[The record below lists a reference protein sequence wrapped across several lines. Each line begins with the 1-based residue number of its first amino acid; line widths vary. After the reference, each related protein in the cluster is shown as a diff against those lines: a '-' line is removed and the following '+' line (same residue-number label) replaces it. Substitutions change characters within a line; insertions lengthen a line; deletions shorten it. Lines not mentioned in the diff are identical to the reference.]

1 MERVLKWSLPAL
13 ILVNVALV
21 WSGIL
26 EAGTAIMVG
35 AALELL
41 VALIAMRQVVVAI
54 RRYRRDRAAG
64 LDIETAV
71 EDGIAVIFPRTL
83 ARLVALEP
91 RIWIALVKWAFRRR
105 PLAPNEFTYH
115 KRSAMG
121 AFLALVLLTLP
132 VELLLYEILIPWPI
146 VRWIL
151 LVVSVYAVIWMLG
164 LFASLRVLPYRLDA
178 DGLRIRY
185 GVLADGFVPYTLIS
199 AIELQRRKS
208 PDQEGLRL
216 VAEEDAAYLSA
227 GGRTDITLHLREPI
241 VLRGL
246 LKSHPPV
253 LTIHLAADK
262 PDALATGLRKHTG
275 VDSAPKVAPIL
286 ALPLAM

>member
-13 ILVNVALV
+13 ILVNVTLV
-21 WSGIL
+21 WSGVL

-35 AALELL
+35 ATIELL

-54 RRYRRDRAAG
+54 RRYHRDRAAG

-71 EDGIAVIFPRTL
+71 EDGIAVIFPRTV
-83 ARLVALEP
+83 ARVVALEP
-91 RIWIALVKWAFRRR
+91 RIWIALFKWAFRRR
-105 PLAPNEFTYH
+105 SLAPNEFSYH

-121 AFLALVLLTLP
+121 AFLALVLMTLP

-151 LVVSVYAVIWMLG
+151 LVVSVYAVFWLLG

-178 DGLRIRY
+178 GGLRIRY
-185 GVLADGFVPYTLIS
+185 GVLADGFVPYDIIS
-199 AIELQRRKS
+199 AVELQRRKS
-208 PDQEGLRL
+208 PDQEGLR
-216 VAEEDAAYLSA
+216 VEEEEAAAYLAA
-227 GGRTDITLHLREPI
+227 GGRTDLTLHLREPI
-241 VLRGL
+241 ALHGL
-246 LKSHPPV
+246 LKPHPPV
-253 LTIHLAADK
+253 RTIHLAADR
-262 PDALATGLRKHTG
+262 PDALASELRTRAG
-275 VDSAPKVAPIL
+275 VDAAPEVAPAL